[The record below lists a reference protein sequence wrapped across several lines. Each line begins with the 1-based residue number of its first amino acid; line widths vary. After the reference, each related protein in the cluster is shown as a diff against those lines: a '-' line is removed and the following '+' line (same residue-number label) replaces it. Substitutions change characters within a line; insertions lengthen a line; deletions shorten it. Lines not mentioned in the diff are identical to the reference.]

1 MKTTWRIGLITAVCL
16 CYVLKTC
23 AAHPDERA
31 SEDQQRHYI
40 RPKAAAWSVLCD
52 SHHHN
57 CLRGCGGFSC
67 GEFNPKRGNDQHRTV
82 DLACDHNSVVK
93 APFSGSLAGPVS
105 HSHSD
110 GSHHHGVTLLND
122 EHCVHIFNIQ
132 ALRSTG
138 RVTQGEPLGQMIPQ
152 QKSSGSSPRLKL
164 QMCDGSDPSPFLGL

>member
-1 MKTTWRIGLITAVCL
+1 MDPEDTKALHEALTSQGQVSPSAVQML
-16 CYVLKTC
+16 L
-23 AAHPDERA
+23 
-31 SEDQQRHYI
+31 
-40 RPKAAAWSVLCD
+40 
-52 SHHHN
+52 
-57 CLRGCGGFSC
+57 G
-67 GEFNPKRGNDQHRTV
+67 GNDQHRTV

-138 RVTQGEPLGQMIPQ
+138 PVTQGEPLGQLAPLQ
-152 QKSSGSSPRLKL
+152 EAFQDTSPHLKL